1 METPLLDFLGR
12 RAGYSSFSRSSSQS
26 LSCFKPSSCFKSAL
40 CFLKKSTLV
49 YFAKPASVNTWLWT
63 SSACP
68 PCPRVG
74 ELAEDFYARVMT
86 RLISARLQ
94 HVDGQMR
101 NLAARRRHARHRP
114 LSRLAEQPLQVPAQA
129 PFPVAHDRHR
139 NSFPNGIASLSKGCA
154 PQTLDPGQTDAVA
167 GPSPSCG
174 VIALARVVVQL
185 LADLAGLVV
194 LLLRPGRPSIPL
206 ELRQL
211 IRRMASENPL
221 WGEERIAN
229 ELPLKLGLRV
239 SARTVRKC
247 MPMREVVGSDRAH
260 QHLSRGWRSGNMAG
274 PAARGPRGPFSR
286 CATLSRTR
294 RPPPAA
300 PPRAA
305 ARVP

>member
-185 LADLAGLVV
+185 LADLADLVV
-194 LLLRPGRPSIPL
+194 LLLRPRAAVDSAGTAPADPAHGERESTLGRRAH
-206 ELRQL
+206 RQ
-211 IRRMASENPL
+211 
-221 WGEERIAN
+221 RIAA
-229 ELPLKLGLRV
+229 EARPAGLRPDGAQV
-239 SARTVRKC
+239 HA
-247 MPMREVVGSDRAH
+247 D
-260 QHLSRGWRSGNMAG
+260 AG
-274 PAARGPRGPFSR
+274 GRWI
-286 CATLSRTR
+286 
-294 RPPPAA
+294 
-300 PPRAA
+300 
-305 ARVP
+305 